1 MRGAHAAVLAGC
13 LSTLFGCSSTAPL
26 PAAGP
31 TPSPVAVPV
40 ASRSGFEQ
48 DYRERASTAARQG
61 RLADAALAWEVLTV
75 LRPDAADYREALADT
90 RRQIDA
96 AVAERLPRAVQAQ
109 RRGDLDGATQLY
121 LSVLALQ
128 PEHAAAA
135 DALRGIERERVKRQ
149 QLGRSSSMTLTRR
162 AATEAEVM
170 ADKAAVA
177 GGADRNELEH
187 VAMLARQGE
196 LNTAIVLLE
205 RRVAANRNDRAARE
219 LLADLYERK
228 AEEALVA
235 RDSAGA
241 IALLEKSLRLDPT
254 DTRLAGRLKQ
264 LRAAAAPRPADTST
278 KAR

>member
-1 MRGAHAAVLAGC
+1 MRRVQGVALAGC
-13 LSTLFGCSSTAPL
+13 LATLFGCSSTAPL
-26 PAAGP
+26 PSTVP
-31 TPSPVAVPV
+31 NSSVMPVSSS
-40 ASRSGFEQ
+40 SRSGFEQ
-48 DYRERASTAARQG
+48 DHRERASNAARQG
-61 RLADAALAWEVLTV
+61 KLADAALSWEVLTV
-75 LRPDAADYREALADT
+75 LRPDVAEYREALADT

-96 AVAERLPRAVQAQ
+96 AVADRLPRAAQAQ

-128 PEHAAAA
+128 PDQTVAA

-149 QLGRSSSMTLTRR
+149 QLGRSSRLTLTRR

-196 LNTAIVLLE
+196 LDTAIGLLD
-205 RRVAANRNDRAARE
+205 RRVAGNRNDRAARE

-241 IALLEKSLRLDPT
+241 IALLEKSLRLDPA
-254 DTRLAGRLKQ
+254 DTRVAERLKK
-264 LRAAAAPRPADTST
+264 LRASVPRPTDA
-278 KAR
+278 KVR

>member
-1 MRGAHAAVLAGC
+1 MRGVRAGMLAGG
-13 LSTLFGCSSTAPL
+13 LATLFGCSNTAPL
-26 PAAGP
+26 PTAGTAP
-31 TPSPVAVPV
+31 ATMAPAV

-75 LRPDAADYREALADT
+75 LRPDVADYREALVDT

-96 AVAERLPRAVQAQ
+96 GVADRWPRAVQAQ

-128 PEHAAAA
+128 PDHAAAA

-149 QLGRSSSMTLTRR
+149 QLGRSSRLTLTRR

-196 LNTAIVLLE
+196 IDTAIGLLE
-205 RRVAANRNDRAARE
+205 RRTAANRNDRAARE
-219 LLADLYERK
+219 LLADLYARK
-228 AEEALVA
+228 AEDAVVA
-235 RDSAGA
+235 KDSAGA
-241 IALLEKSLRLDPT
+241 IALLEKSLRLDPA
-254 DTRLAGRLKQ
+254 DTRVAERLKQ
-264 LRAAAAPRPADTST
+264 LRAAAPRTGDT
-278 KAR
+278 KVR

>member
-1 MRGAHAAVLAGC
+1 MRGVQAGVLAGC
-13 LSTLFGCSSTAPL
+13 LATLVGCSSTAPL
-26 PAAGP
+26 P
-31 TPSPVAVPV
+31 VASTAPATMPPAV

-48 DYRERASTAARQG
+48 DYRERASMAARQG

-75 LRPDAADYREALADT
+75 LRPDVADYREALADT

-96 AVAERLPRAVQAQ
+96 GVADRLPRAAQAQ

-128 PEHAAAA
+128 PDHAAAA

-149 QLGRSSSMTLTRR
+149 QLGRSSRLTLTRR

-196 LNTAIVLLE
+196 IDTAIGLLE
-205 RRVAANRNDRAARE
+205 RRTAANRNDRAARE
-219 LLADLYERK
+219 LLADLYARK
-228 AEEALVA
+228 AEDAVVA
-235 RDSAGA
+235 RDPAGA
-241 IALLEKSLRLDPT
+241 IALLEKSLRLDPA
-254 DTRLAGRLKQ
+254 DTRVAERLKQ
-264 LRAAAAPRPADTST
+264 LRSAAPRPGDA
-278 KAR
+278 KVR